1 MAPGAAIND
10 PFLLST
16 YSVTKR
22 TSQLSSVYASYQ
34 KPSSSSDGF
43 VSVAVQSDGV
53 HVLDVTTLHP
63 IISRTLGPS
72 TTFACA
78 PLTQHKSSKNIHT
91 TYAAIASS
99 PDIES
104 ENKGRTLWKWTENL
118 SGPLTDH
125 SSSSKNQR
133 ETMVVSH
140 LVSGLYDCEE
150 LPDRILAISP
160 AGDMTLLTTGLE
172 LKTSHPASTE
182 DNRVIS
188 VHIFSQSSSSFLK
201 LNSEGAVVVLLVEYG
216 DSIQVEVYSI
226 DTDDAITSVV
236 LHKVSIT
243 NKDIA
248 TASCSS
254 SGILNIIS
262 HTGHWN
268 TFSISLSALVPLSSP
283 IQLKGLS
290 FINSPPPSPLEKGQ
304 SQIKAEKSPSV
315 PSLLA
320 LTSSHALLASS
331 TPQGDIALLLWDTQ
345 YSILLASH
353 LLPIPSSLSP
363 QSSSLDATLLSPSAA
378 GITAGSQ
385 QAILSISQPM
395 SDANGKISR
404 KTNVYVVPYSIPA
417 RSTLAN
423 VIGRSNDGAR
433 WLASHESMTKDIHES
448 PAEAAKS
455 KLISGIRIAVE
466 QNRPEAANELFTQWE
481 KEQEK
486 DVELNMSFQEEFGYE
501 FVKDIL
507 DAVIQPQKPP
517 NSLYSSE
524 IVRRLIQKGVVR
536 SAMVAAGLLVS
547 LRMRND
553 WVFRISSIV
562 VGNHSLT
569 SNSTD
574 PNAMQVDSANPSQLP
589 NLRGFL
595 ATLLQHRKFTTTQ
608 LMLAVR
614 RYLRSSEAITLLIQV
629 LDEWIKKLQAQE
641 AKLLP
646 SKKDIG
652 KNEFGVLVVK
662 EGTEKQKTVSNL
674 PSMDQVNTHLSG
686 RKMRLTR
693 ISKIL
698 NFLQPVLDA
707 SFLVLLQ
714 HRPAHE
720 VLRSLKVHI
729 DPEIVALSQTEQL
742 RGLVEGFAKAHEKA
756 IKDAET
762 GKGKNGKASE
772 NEGSTRDWRHRRKEA
787 HEQVAMAIGVYQLEE
802 LTFCGLGSFPR
813 TASLPMSDFRVA
825 VLTVSDTAF
834 KDASADKSGPAIIDI
849 LHAHKGFKLA
859 SDTTGSTDPFYKI
872 VPDNLDHIRTAVKTW
887 VDQDGGGGGEQSGV
901 DWVITTGGTG
911 FGVRDVTPEA
921 IKLLL
926 DREAPGLVHLL
937 LSASLQHTP
946 LGALSRPV
954 AGTCKNTLI
963 ITLPGSPKAVK
974 ETLAALFNQGLIN
987 HALELVRGGTG
998 ENRHILLSVS
1008 ARHRKSPYE
1017 LVSFEDAIR
1026 LIKDNIQPLETQALP
1041 VDAGLRNHV
1050 LAEDI
1055 FAPNNTPPR
1064 ATTSVD
1070 GYALRS
1076 TDPPAV
1082 YQVVSSRNHP
1092 IDQPLP
1098 SGIIYRINTGGPL
1111 PVGTDTV
1118 IMVEDTKLVS
1128 SFEATDNE
1136 LEGEEN
1142 EVETLVTVPR
1152 GENVRSPGSDVRKG
1166 DLVLQKGERILSN
1179 GGEIGT
1185 LAFVGRRE
1193 TLVYKKPIVAILSTG
1208 NEIVDLQA
1216 HTTTQEAE
1224 WGGIFD
1230 TNRPSLRAALEGL
1243 GYSVIDLGIVP
1254 DKVDDHVA
1262 AIQKGIDSAD
1272 ILITTGGTS
1281 MGPTDL
1287 FKPVIERHFNGTIH
1301 FGRVTIKPG
1310 KPTTFATIPVAGGVA
1325 KPLFALPGNPASALV
1340 TFHIFVLP
1348 ALRKLAGWPSNML
1361 ELPMVSAELQSP
1373 MSLDPRTEFHRAVLR
1388 IEKGG
1393 LKAYSTGGQ
1402 RSSRVAS
1409 LAGANGFVIVP
1420 PGSNAVRQLEVGAKV
1435 DVMVIGEIQSVL

>member
-43 VSVAVQSDGV
+43 VSVTVQSDGV

-133 ETMVVSH
+133 ETLVVSH

-150 LPDRILAISP
+150 LPDRIIAISP
-160 AGDMTLLTTGLE
+160 AGDMSLLTTGLE
-172 LKTSHPASTE
+172 LKTSHPASAE

-188 VHIFSQSSSSFLK
+188 VHSFSQSSSSFLK

-243 NKDIA
+243 HKDIA

-268 TFSISLSALVPLSSP
+268 TFSISLSTLVPLSSP

-290 FINSPPPSPLEKGQ
+290 FINSPPPFPLKKGQ

-395 SDANGKISR
+395 SDADGKTSR

-423 VIGRSNDGAR
+423 VIGRSNDGAK
-433 WLASHESMTKDIHES
+433 WLASNELITKDIHES

-455 KLISGIRIAVE
+455 KLISDIRIAVG
-466 QNRPEAANELFTQWE
+466 QNRPEAANELFTRWE

-486 DVELNMSFQEEFGYE
+486 EEFGYE

-507 DAVIQPQKPP
+507 DAVIQPQKSP
-517 NSLYSSE
+517 NPLYSSE
-524 IVRRLIQKGVVR
+524 TVRRLIQKGVVR

-553 WVFRISSIV
+553 WPSIDLALRHIPDLSENELIETLSV
-562 VGNHSLT
+562 VANHSLT

-574 PNAMQVDSANPSQLP
+574 PDAMQVDSANHSQLP

-614 RYLRSSEAITLLIQV
+614 RYLRSAEAITLLIQV

-662 EGTEKQKTVSNL
+662 EGTEKQKTVSIL
-674 PSMDQVNTHLSG
+674 PSMDQ
-686 RKMRLTR
+686 
-693 ISKIL
+693 IL

-707 SFLVLLQ
+707 SFLVILQ

-762 GKGKNGKASE
+762 GKGKNGKANE
-772 NEGSTRDWRHRRKEA
+772 KEGSTRDWRHRRKEA
-787 HEQVAMAIGVYQLEE
+787 HEQVAMAIGAYQLEE
-802 LTFCGLGSFPR
+802 LTL
-813 TASLPMSDFRVA
+813 
-825 VLTVSDTAF
+825 
-834 KDASADKSGPAIIDI
+834 
-849 LHAHKGFKLA
+849 
-859 SDTTGSTDPFYKI
+859 
-872 VPDNLDHIRTAVKTW
+872 
-887 VDQDGGGGGEQSGV
+887 
-901 DWVITTGGTG
+901 
-911 FGVRDVTPEA
+911 
-921 IKLLL
+921 
-926 DREAPGLVHLL
+926 
-937 LSASLQHTP
+937 
-946 LGALSRPV
+946 
-954 AGTCKNTLI
+954 
-963 ITLPGSPKAVK
+963 
-974 ETLAALFNQGLIN
+974 
-987 HALELVRGGTG
+987 
-998 ENRHILLSVS
+998 
-1008 ARHRKSPYE
+1008 
-1017 LVSFEDAIR
+1017 
-1026 LIKDNIQPLETQALP
+1026 
-1041 VDAGLRNHV
+1041 
-1050 LAEDI
+1050 
-1055 FAPNNTPPR
+1055 
-1064 ATTSVD
+1064 
-1070 GYALRS
+1070 
-1076 TDPPAV
+1076 
-1082 YQVVSSRNHP
+1082 
-1092 IDQPLP
+1092 
-1098 SGIIYRINTGGPL
+1098 
-1111 PVGTDTV
+1111 
-1118 IMVEDTKLVS
+1118 
-1128 SFEATDNE
+1128 
-1136 LEGEEN
+1136 
-1142 EVETLVTVPR
+1142 
-1152 GENVRSPGSDVRKG
+1152 
-1166 DLVLQKGERILSN
+1166 
-1179 GGEIGT
+1179 
-1185 LAFVGRRE
+1185 
-1193 TLVYKKPIVAILSTG
+1193 
-1208 NEIVDLQA
+1208 
-1216 HTTTQEAE
+1216 
-1224 WGGIFD
+1224 
-1230 TNRPSLRAALEGL
+1230 
-1243 GYSVIDLGIVP
+1243 
-1254 DKVDDHVA
+1254 
-1262 AIQKGIDSAD
+1262 
-1272 ILITTGGTS
+1272 
-1281 MGPTDL
+1281 
-1287 FKPVIERHFNGTIH
+1287 
-1301 FGRVTIKPG
+1301 
-1310 KPTTFATIPVAGGVA
+1310 
-1325 KPLFALPGNPASALV
+1325 
-1340 TFHIFVLP
+1340 
-1348 ALRKLAGWPSNML
+1348 
-1361 ELPMVSAELQSP
+1361 
-1373 MSLDPRTEFHRAVLR
+1373 
-1388 IEKGG
+1388 
-1393 LKAYSTGGQ
+1393 
-1402 RSSRVAS
+1402 
-1409 LAGANGFVIVP
+1409 
-1420 PGSNAVRQLEVGAKV
+1420 
-1435 DVMVIGEIQSVL
+1435 